1 MITFTGNT
9 VQTGDSVCFL
19 KTVKVSGVYRK
30 YKFIGVIKEIT
41 PDKISFT
48 IKYTEPIKRLKHLL
62 GKDTYLSMT
71 KKDNIICKVDEQQL
85 NSTLT
90 PYMYRVETSSS
101 YCPYEKIDGDTIYEG
116 L

>member
-1 MITFTGNT
+1 MTTFIGDTI
-9 VQTGDSVCFL
+9 QTGDSVCFL

-41 PDKISFT
+41 PDKITFT
-48 IKYTEPIKRLKHLL
+48 IKYTEPIKRLKHFL

-71 KKDNIICKVDEQQL
+71 KKDNIICKVDEEQL
-85 NSTLT
+85 NSALT
-90 PYMYRVETSSS
+90 PYMYGVKTLS
-101 YCPYEKIDGDTIYEG
+101 PYPYKKIDGDTIYEG